1 MSTLLLTLCL
11 KEHIFPYLFEGFKY
25 LLFMLINILF
35 KKLSNDREIQVM
47 DYIYSY
53 LKKNI

>member
-11 KEHIFPYLFEGFKY
+11 KEYIFSYLFEGFKY

-47 DYIYSY
+47 NYIYSY
-53 LKKNI
+53 L